1 MMLLQAAING
11 SRAPAEH
18 PALPARPDQL
28 AAAAKACVAAGAG
41 AIHFHVRSEDGRESL
56 SAPDVARAVSAVRTG
71 CRGIPI
77 GISTG
82 AWIEPDPDRRLAQV
96 RRWHI
101 LPDFASVN
109 FHEPGAVEIAE
120 ELLELGVGVE
130 TGLSDVDGA
139 ELLVRSLLE
148 DRCLRVLLEPQ
159 EPDPAAA
166 LETVSAI
173 ERLLGDY
180 ASDGTPR
187 LLHGVDATAWPLLR
201 EAARRGYDAR
211 IGLEDTLRLPGG
223 EPPGDNLDLVKA
235 ARAWISGVARDSLS
249 RA

>member
-1 MMLLQAAING
+1 MLLQAAING

-18 PALPARPDQL
+18 PALPVHPHRL
-28 AAAAKACVAAGAG
+28 AAAAKACAAAGAG

-56 SAPDVARAVSAVRTG
+56 AAPDVLRAVSAVRTG
-71 CRGIPI
+71 CRGTPI

-130 TGLSDVDGA
+130 AGLTEGGA
-139 ELLVRSLLE
+139 AEVLVRSGLE
-148 DRCLRVLLEPQ
+148 DRCDRVLLEPQ
-159 EPDPAAA
+159 EPELASA
-166 LETVSAI
+166 LQAVAGI
-173 ERLLGDY
+173 EQLLGDY
-180 ASDGTPR
+180 AADRTPR
-187 LLHGVDATAWPLLR
+187 LLHGMDGTAWPLLR
-201 EAARRGYDAR
+201 EAARRGYAAR
-211 IGLEDTLRLPGG
+211 IGLEDTLGLPGG
-223 EPPGDNLDLVKA
+223 EPAKGNLELVRA
-235 ARAWISGVARDSLS
+235 ARTWISG
-249 RA
+249 